1 MAKKNIATFLGPQLG
16 LTTVG
21 EFAHAYSGTVQATT
35 SNHTMLFFTTGASVL
50 VGKITCVGGI
60 ENNGGGVATGTVS
73 AFTLSFNGQEI
84 TRFKTVTA
92 GTSPDAPMHQTYP
105 IIIPPRT
112 EVKVVVFS
120 TGTDGKT
127 SVIIAGRVHDA

>member
-16 LTTVG
+16 LSTIG
-21 EFAHAYSGTVQATT
+21 DFAYAYSGTVQATT
-35 SNHTMLFFTTGASVL
+35 ANHTMLLFTSGDTVT

-60 ENNGGGVATGTVS
+60 ENNGGGVAAGTVS
-73 AFTLSFNGQEI
+73 AFTLTFNGQEI
-84 TRFKTVTA
+84 TRFKTVTS

-112 EVKVVVFS
+112 EVKVIVFS

-127 SVIIAGRVHDA
+127 SVIINGRVYA